1 MIQDMRKLIV
11 SPSPHV
17 HGSENTRKIMLDVII
32 ALAPSMLVAIYFF
45 GMSALKLLF
54 VSVLVCVGVEYLIQK
69 YLLRKQ
75 PSVGDLSAV
84 VTGVLLALNLPPAA
98 PWWIAAIGS
107 VVAIGV
113 AKMTFG
119 GLGHNIFNPAL
130 VGRVFLLV
138 SFPVIMT
145 DWTVP
150 VSWFRPGVDAVS
162 GATPLALV
170 KEGLAQGQTVSQIMA
185 ANPDL
190 SYGQMLFARVGGSA
204 GEASALALIIGFIYL
219 LVRKVI
225 RPHIPV
231 TIILTVAVMTGIF
244 WLINPEQYTDPLFN
258 ILTGGLLLGSIFM
271 ATDYVTSPMTT
282 KGMII
287 YGMGIGILTVLI
299 RYFGSYPEGVSFAI
313 LIMNSTVPLLNK
325 YIKPARFGKEVKHA

>member
-1 MIQDMRKLIV
+1 MRKLIV
-11 SPSPHV
+11 SPAPHV
-17 HGSENTRKIMLDVII
+17 HGDESTRKIMKDVLI
-32 ALAPSMLVAIYFF
+32 ALAPSMLVAVYFY
-45 GMSALKLLF
+45 GLSAIKLL
-54 VSVLVCVGVEYLIQK
+54 LVGVIACMGVEFLIQK
-69 YLLRKQ
+69 YLMRTK
-75 PSVGDLSAV
+75 VTVTDLSAA
-84 VTGVLLALNLPPAA
+84 VTGVLLALNLPPTA
-98 PWWIAAIGS
+98 PWWVIVIGA

-130 VGRVFLLV
+130 VGRVFLLI

-150 VSWFRPGVDAVS
+150 ASWFRPGVDAVT

-170 KEGLAQGQTVSQIMA
+170 KEGLAQGMTVDQILS

-190 SYGQMLFARVGGSA
+190 TYWQMLFARAGGSA
-204 GEASALALIIGFIYL
+204 GEASALAIILGFIYL
-219 LVRKVI
+219 LVRRVI

-244 WLINPEQYTDPLFN
+244 WLIDPSQYTDPLFN
-258 ILTGGLLLGSIFM
+258 ILTGGVLLGSVFM
-271 ATDYVTSPMTT
+271 ATDYVTSPMAV
-282 KGMII
+282 KGMVI
-287 YGMGIGILTVLI
+287 YGIGIGVLTVLI

-313 LIMNSTVPLLNK
+313 LIMNSIVPLLNK
-325 YIKPARFGKEVKHA
+325 YIKPARFGKEVSHA